1 MILLL
6 KYCFPIAVPASA
18 CVASAAATV
27 RLPYLFALWFG
38 FFFPEI
44 CESSFFFL
52 VFRKWITISNPM
64 QIGFIAR
71 SPIS

>member
-38 FFFPEI
+38 FFSRKFVNLV
-44 CESSFFFL
+44 FFFGFQEVDYYL
-52 VFRKWITISNPM
+52 QYHADRLHCKISD
-64 QIGFIAR
+64 
-71 SPIS
+71 